1 MNLEQIEAFLYVS
14 LTKSFKKAGEILYIS
29 QPTVSAR
36 IKSLEKELGCDLF
49 IRLGKSISLTREGK
63 TFLPFAKTSLETIQ
77 SGILTI
83 QQNNQNIK
91 DELSISIVLSMSHY
105 IFPKLIRQFH
115 NTYPKIKLAIH
126 SGHSHN
132 VLEMVLNHETP
143 LGISRSVGHPKIET
157 IHLFNDEMVIVTYPN
172 HPFASMEKVSL
183 SKVARE
189 KLLLYDHGSIDWVL
203 INNAFNKLN
212 LKPNAVLETD
222 NIELVKQMVK
232 KEIGIGIIPLSS
244 IVEERPLKDLRIIK
258 IKDQPQL
265 NRPYQL
271 IYLKDT
277 KIDGTLKIFIDFVKV
292 NIGALLPPQ

>member
-14 LTKSFKKAGEILYIS
+14 LTKSFKRAGEILYIS

-49 IRLGKSISLTREGK
+49 LRRGKSISLTKEGK
-63 TFLPFAKTSLETIQ
+63 MFLPFAKTSLETIQ
-77 SGILTI
+77 SGILAV

-91 DELSISIVLSMSHY
+91 DELSISIVLSMSRH

-115 NTYPKIKLAIH
+115 NQYPKIKLAIH

-143 LGISRSVGHPKIET
+143 LGISRSVSHPKIET
-157 IHLFNDEMVIVTYPN
+157 IHLINDEMVLVTYPN
-172 HPFASMEKVSL
+172 HRFASKEKVSL
-183 SKVARE
+183 SKVAEE
-189 KLLLYDHGSIDWVL
+189 KLILFDHGSIDWVL
-203 INNAFNKLN
+203 LNNAFSKLN
-212 LKPNAVLETD
+212 LKPNAILETD

-232 KEIGIGIIPLSS
+232 KEMGIGIIPMLS
-244 IVEERPLKDLRIIK
+244 IVEELSLKDLSIVK

-271 IYLKDT
+271 IYLKNT
-277 KIDGTLKIFIDFVKV
+277 KIDGTLKIFIDFVKAK
-292 NIGALLPPQ
+292 IGALLPKQ